1 MDARD
6 GSGGK
11 GIMNENNN
19 VMKKKSIN
27 DRLKITIIGCGACGN
42 GITAEIQKDVFA
54 LAGNKSNVS
63 FVGINTST
71 EDLAAVS
78 LDHKI
83 HLNNSKGAACN
94 RENGVQDLAESIETI
109 LPELQ
114 SYIVEDSIVFIATSL
129 GGGTGSAITPHLSSI
144 LLELGYRVGIIA
156 VLPSDNESLKIKD
169 NARQTFN
176 EIEQLKPQLGSIF
189 ILDNNSA
196 DKQKI
201 NRTFAS
207 LFTSVMCIN
216 NKSQD
221 GNMDLAEI
229 EACLTTPSFSII
241 TRTSKGNGNTANI
254 IEILNRDN
262 NIFAKRD
269 DKVVSIIGI
278 SEAVSAKNSDIDMKE
293 LRKEVGIA
301 PTEFHGYLS
310 SSEENVIILSGLTMP
325 YKRIDAMTE
334 SVDSE
339 ADIIQNAMKATTQIR
354 TANVSDVF
362 RKPVI
367 DVTTQTANK
376 SKGLGMSALA
386 DLRAKRISK

>member
-1 MDARD
+1 
-6 GSGGK
+6 
-11 GIMNENNN
+11 MNENKNI
-19 VMKKKSIN
+19 MRKRSIN
-27 DRLKITIIGCGACGN
+27 DRLKITVIGCGACGN
-42 GITAEIQKDVFA
+42 GICAEIQKDVFA
-54 LAGNKSNVS
+54 LEGNKSNVS
-63 FVGINTST
+63 FIGINTST
-71 EDLAAVS
+71 EDLATVD

-94 RENGVQDLAESIETI
+94 RENGVQDLAESIEII

-114 SYIVEDSIVFIATSL
+114 SYIIEDSIVFIATSL
-129 GGGTGSAITPHLSSI
+129 GGGTGSAITPHLASI
-144 LLELGYRVGIIA
+144 LLGFGYRVGIIA

-169 NARQTFN
+169 NSRQTFN
-176 EIEQLKPQLGSIF
+176 EIEELKPQLGSIF

-196 DKQKI
+196 DKQQI
-201 NRTFAS
+201 NHTFAS

-241 TRTSKGNGNTANI
+241 TKVSRKNGNTAKI
-254 IEILNRDN
+254 IEILNDNN

-269 DKVVSIIGI
+269 DKVVSVIGI
-278 SEAVSAKNSDIDMKE
+278 SEAVSAKESNIDMTG
-293 LRKEVGIA
+293 LRKEIGIA

-310 SSEENVIILSGLTMP
+310 ASEENVIILSGLTMP
-325 YKRIDAMTE
+325 YGRVDAMAE

-354 TANVSDVF
+354 TANVSDIF

-367 DVTTQTANK
+367 DTTAQTTNK
-376 SKGLGMSALA
+376 PKMLGMAALA
-386 DLRAKRISK
+386 DLKAKRISK

>member
-1 MDARD
+1 
-6 GSGGK
+6 
-11 GIMNENNN
+11 MNENKNI
-19 VMKKKSIN
+19 MRKRSIN
-27 DRLKITIIGCGACGN
+27 DRLKITVIGCGACGN
-42 GITAEIQKDVFA
+42 GICAEIQKDVFA
-54 LAGNKSNVS
+54 LEGNKSNVS
-63 FVGINTST
+63 FIGINTST
-71 EDLAAVS
+71 EDLATVD

-94 RENGVQDLAESIETI
+94 RENGVQDLAESIEII

-114 SYIVEDSIVFIATSL
+114 SYIIEDSIVFIATSL
-129 GGGTGSAITPHLSSI
+129 GGGTGSAITPHLASI
-144 LLELGYRVGIIA
+144 LLGLGFRVGIIA

-169 NARQTFN
+169 NSRQTFN
-176 EIEQLKPQLGSIF
+176 EIKGLKPQLGSIF

-196 DKQKI
+196 DKQQI

-241 TRTSKGNGNTANI
+241 TKVSRKNGNTAKI
-254 IEILNRDN
+254 VEILNDNN

-269 DKVVSIIGI
+269 DKVVSVIGI
-278 SEAVSAKNSDIDMKE
+278 SEAVSAKESNIDMTG
-293 LRKEVGIA
+293 LRKEIGIA

-310 SSEENVIILSGLTMP
+310 ASEENVIILSGLTMP
-325 YKRIDAMTE
+325 YGRVDTMAE

-339 ADIIQNAMKATTQIR
+339 ADIIQNAMKATTQVR

-367 DVTTQTANK
+367 DTTTQTTNEPK
-376 SKGLGMSALA
+376 MLGMAALA
-386 DLRAKRISK
+386 DLKARRISK

>member
-1 MDARD
+1 
-6 GSGGK
+6 
-11 GIMNENNN
+11 MNENNN

-54 LAGNKSNVS
+54 LAGNKSNMS

-114 SYIVEDSIVFIATSL
+114 SYIIEDSIVFIATSL
-129 GGGTGSAITPHLSSI
+129 GGGSGSAITPHLSSI

-325 YKRIDAMTE
+325 YKRIDAMAE

>member
-1 MDARD
+1 
-6 GSGGK
+6 
-11 GIMNENNN
+11 MNENKNL
-19 VMKKKSIN
+19 MRKRSIN
-27 DRLKITIIGCGACGN
+27 DRLKITVIGCGACGN
-42 GITAEIQKDVFA
+42 GICAEIQKDVFA
-54 LAGNKSNVS
+54 LEGNKSNVS
-63 FVGINTST
+63 FIGINTST
-71 EDLAAVS
+71 EDLATVD

-94 RENGVQDLAESIETI
+94 RENGVQDLAESIEII

-114 SYIVEDSIVFIATSL
+114 SYIIEDSIVFIATSL
-129 GGGTGSAITPHLSSI
+129 GGGTGSAITPHLASI
-144 LLELGYRVGIIA
+144 LLGLGFRVGIIA

-169 NARQTFN
+169 NSRQTFN
-176 EIEQLKPQLGSIF
+176 EIEGLKPQLGSIF

-196 DKQKI
+196 DKQQI

-241 TRTSKGNGNTANI
+241 TKVSRKNGNTAKI
-254 IEILNRDN
+254 VEILNDNN

-269 DKVVSIIGI
+269 DKVVSVIGI
-278 SEAVSAKNSDIDMKE
+278 SEAVSAKESNIDMTG
-293 LRKEVGIA
+293 LRKEIGTA

-310 SSEENVIILSGLTMP
+310 ASEENVIILSGLTMP
-325 YKRIDAMTE
+325 YGRVDTMAE

-339 ADIIQNAMKATTQIR
+339 ADIIQNAMKATTQVR

-367 DVTTQTANK
+367 DTTTQTTNEPK
-376 SKGLGMSALA
+376 MLGMAALA
-386 DLRAKRISK
+386 DLKARRINK

>member
-1 MDARD
+1 
-6 GSGGK
+6 
-11 GIMNENNN
+11 MNENKNI
-19 VMKKKSIN
+19 MRKRSIN
-27 DRLKITIIGCGACGN
+27 DRLKITVIGCGACGN
-42 GITAEIQKDVFA
+42 GICAEIQKDVFA
-54 LAGNKSNVS
+54 LEGNKSNVA
-63 FVGINTST
+63 FIGINTST
-71 EDLAAVS
+71 EDLATVD

-94 RENGVQDLAESIETI
+94 RENGVQDLAESIEII

-114 SYIVEDSIVFIATSL
+114 SYIIEDSIVFIATSL
-129 GGGTGSAITPHLSSI
+129 GGGTGSAITPHLASI
-144 LLELGYRVGIIA
+144 LLGLGFRVGIIA

-169 NARQTFN
+169 NSRQTFN
-176 EIEQLKPQLGSIF
+176 EIEGLKPQLGSIF

-196 DKQKI
+196 DKQQI

-241 TRTSKGNGNTANI
+241 TKVSRKNGNTAKI
-254 IEILNRDN
+254 VEILNDNN

-269 DKVVSIIGI
+269 DKVVSVIGI
-278 SEAVSAKNSDIDMKE
+278 SEAVSAKDSNIDMTG
-293 LRKEVGIA
+293 LRKEIGIA

-310 SSEENVIILSGLTMP
+310 ASEENVIILSGLTMP
-325 YKRIDAMTE
+325 YGRVDTMAE

-339 ADIIQNAMKATTQIR
+339 ADIIQNAMKATTQVR

-367 DVTTQTANK
+367 DTTTQTTNEPK
-376 SKGLGMSALA
+376 MLGMAALA
-386 DLRAKRISK
+386 DLKARRISK

>member
-1 MDARD
+1 
-6 GSGGK
+6 
-11 GIMNENNN
+11 MNENKN
-19 VMKKKSIN
+19 VMRKRSIN
-27 DRLKITIIGCGACGN
+27 DRLKITVIGCGACGN
-42 GITAEIQKDVFA
+42 GICAEIQKDVFA
-54 LAGNKSNVS
+54 LEGNKSNVS
-63 FVGINTST
+63 FIGINTST
-71 EDLAAVS
+71 EDLATVD

-94 RENGVQDLAESIETI
+94 RENGVQDLAESIEII

-114 SYIVEDSIVFIATSL
+114 SYIIEDSIVFIATSL
-129 GGGTGSAITPHLSSI
+129 GGGTGSAITPHLASI
-144 LLELGYRVGIIA
+144 LLGLGFRVGIIA

-169 NARQTFN
+169 NSRQTFN
-176 EIEQLKPQLGSIF
+176 EIEGLKPQLGSIF

-196 DKQKI
+196 DKQQI

-241 TRTSKGNGNTANI
+241 TKVSRKNGNTAKI
-254 IEILNRDN
+254 VEILNDNN

-269 DKVVSIIGI
+269 DKVVSVIGI
-278 SEAVSAKNSDIDMKE
+278 SEAVSAKESNIDMTG
-293 LRKEVGIA
+293 LRKEIGIA

-310 SSEENVIILSGLTMP
+310 ASEENVIILSGLTMP
-325 YKRIDAMTE
+325 YGRVDTMAE

-339 ADIIQNAMKATTQIR
+339 ADIIQNAMKATTQVR

-367 DVTTQTANK
+367 DTTTQTTNDFVK
-376 SKGLGMSALA
+376 
-386 DLRAKRISK
+386 IS

>member
-1 MDARD
+1 
-6 GSGGK
+6 
-11 GIMNENNN
+11 MNENKNI
-19 VMKKKSIN
+19 MRKRSIN
-27 DRLKITIIGCGACGN
+27 DRLKITVIGCGACGN
-42 GITAEIQKDVFA
+42 GICAEIQKDVFA
-54 LAGNKSNVS
+54 LEGNKSNVS
-63 FVGINTST
+63 FIGINTST
-71 EDLAAVS
+71 EDLATVD

-94 RENGVQDLAESIETI
+94 RENGVQDLAESIEII

-114 SYIVEDSIVFIATSL
+114 SYIIEDSIVFIATSL
-129 GGGTGSAITPHLSSI
+129 GGGTGSAITPHLASI
-144 LLELGYRVGIIA
+144 LLGLGFRVGIIA

-169 NARQTFN
+169 NSRQTFN
-176 EIEQLKPQLGSIF
+176 EIEGLKPQLGSIF

-196 DKQKI
+196 DKQQI
-201 NRTFAS
+201 NHTFAS

-241 TRTSKGNGNTANI
+241 TKVSRKNGNTAKI
-254 IEILNRDN
+254 VEILNNNN

-269 DKVVSIIGI
+269 DKVVSVIGI
-278 SEAVSAKNSDIDMKE
+278 SEAVSAKESNIDMTG
-293 LRKEVGIA
+293 LRKEIGIA

-310 SSEENVIILSGLTMP
+310 ASEENVIILSGLTMP
-325 YKRIDAMTE
+325 YGRVDAMAE

-339 ADIIQNAMKATTQIR
+339 ADIIQNAMKATTQVR
-354 TANVSDVF
+354 TANVSDIF

-367 DVTTQTANK
+367 DTTAQTTNK
-376 SKGLGMSALA
+376 PNMLGMAALA
-386 DLRAKRISK
+386 DLKAKRISK

>member
-1 MDARD
+1 
-6 GSGGK
+6 
-11 GIMNENNN
+11 MNENKN
-19 VMKKKSIN
+19 VMKKRSIN
-27 DRLKITIIGCGACGN
+27 DRLKITVIGCGACGN
-42 GITAEIQKDVFA
+42 GITAEIQKDV
-54 LAGNKSNVS
+54 LVLEGNKDNVS
-63 FVGINTST
+63 FIGINTST
-71 EDLAAVS
+71 EDLAAVN

-129 GGGTGSAITPHLSSI
+129 GGGTGSAITPHLASI
-144 LLELGYRVGIIA
+144 LLEFGYRVGIIA
-156 VLPSDNESLKIKD
+156 VLPSDSESLKIKD

-176 EIEQLKPQLGSIF
+176 EIEELKPQLGSIF
-189 ILDNNSA
+189 ILDNNST
-196 DKQKI
+196 DKQQI
-201 NRTFAS
+201 NRTFAK

-241 TRTSKGNGNTANI
+241 TKVSRKNGNTANI
-254 IEILNRDN
+254 VEILNGKS

-269 DKVVSIIGI
+269 DKVVSVIGI
-278 SEAVSAKNSDIDMKE
+278 SEAVSAKDSNIDMAG
-293 LRKEVGIA
+293 LRKEIGTA

-310 SSEENVIILSGLTMP
+310 ASEENVIILSGLTMP
-325 YKRIDAMTE
+325 YERVDKMAE

-339 ADIIQNAMKATTQIR
+339 ADIIQNAMKATTQVR

-367 DVTTQTANK
+367 DTTAQTA
-376 SKGLGMSALA
+376 SKPKMLGMAALA
-386 DLRAKRISK
+386 DLKAKRISK

>member
-1 MDARD
+1 
-6 GSGGK
+6 
-11 GIMNENNN
+11 MNENKNI
-19 VMKKKSIN
+19 MRKRSIN
-27 DRLKITIIGCGACGN
+27 DRLKITVIGCGACGN
-42 GITAEIQKDVFA
+42 GICAEIQKDVFA
-54 LAGNKSNVS
+54 LEGNKSNVS
-63 FVGINTST
+63 FIGINTST
-71 EDLAAVS
+71 EDLATVD

-94 RENGVQDLAESIETI
+94 RENGVQDLAESIEII

-114 SYIVEDSIVFIATSL
+114 SYIIEDSIVFIATSL
-129 GGGTGSAITPHLSSI
+129 GGGTGSAITPHLASI
-144 LLELGYRVGIIA
+144 LLGLGFRVGIIA

-169 NARQTFN
+169 NSRQTFN
-176 EIEQLKPQLGSIF
+176 EIEGLKPQLGSIF

-196 DKQKI
+196 DKQQI

-241 TRTSKGNGNTANI
+241 TKVSRKNGNTAKI
-254 IEILNRDN
+254 VEILNDNN

-269 DKVVSIIGI
+269 DKVVSVIGI
-278 SEAVSAKNSDIDMKE
+278 SEAVSAKESNIDMTG
-293 LRKEVGIA
+293 LRKEIGIA

-310 SSEENVIILSGLTMP
+310 ASEENVIILSGLTMP
-325 YKRIDAMTE
+325 YGRVDAIAE

-339 ADIIQNAMKATTQIR
+339 ADIIQNAMKATTQVR

-367 DVTTQTANK
+367 DTTTQTTNEPK
-376 SKGLGMSALA
+376 MLGMAALA
-386 DLRAKRISK
+386 DLKARRISK

>member
-1 MDARD
+1 
-6 GSGGK
+6 
-11 GIMNENNN
+11 MNENKNL
-19 VMKKKSIN
+19 MRKRSIN
-27 DRLKITIIGCGACGN
+27 DRLKITVIGCGACGN
-42 GITAEIQKDVFA
+42 GICAEIQKDVFA
-54 LAGNKSNVS
+54 LEGNKSNVS
-63 FVGINTST
+63 FIGINTST
-71 EDLAAVS
+71 EDLATVD
-78 LDHKI
+78 LDYKI

-114 SYIVEDSIVFIATSL
+114 SYIIEDSIVFIATSL
-129 GGGTGSAITPHLSSI
+129 GGGTGSAITPHLASI
-144 LLELGYRVGIIA
+144 LLGFGFRVGIIA

-169 NARQTFN
+169 NSRQTFN
-176 EIEQLKPQLGSIF
+176 EIEGLKPKLGSIF

-196 DKQKI
+196 DKQQI

-241 TRTSKGNGNTANI
+241 TKVSRKNGNTAKI
-254 IEILNRDN
+254 VEILNDNN

-269 DKVVSIIGI
+269 DKVVSVIGI
-278 SEAVSAKNSDIDMKE
+278 SEAVSAKESNIDMTG
-293 LRKEVGIA
+293 LRKEIGTA

-310 SSEENVIILSGLTMP
+310 ASEENVIILSGLTMP
-325 YKRIDAMTE
+325 YGRVDAMAE

-339 ADIIQNAMKATTQIR
+339 ADIIQNAMKATTQVR

-367 DVTTQTANK
+367 DTTTQTTNEPK
-376 SKGLGMSALA
+376 MLGMAALA
-386 DLRAKRISK
+386 DLKARRISK

>member
-1 MDARD
+1 
-6 GSGGK
+6 
-11 GIMNENNN
+11 MNENKNL
-19 VMKKKSIN
+19 MRKRSIN
-27 DRLKITIIGCGACGN
+27 DRLKITVIGCGACGN
-42 GITAEIQKDVFA
+42 GICAEIQKDVFA
-54 LAGNKSNVS
+54 LEGNKSNVS
-63 FVGINTST
+63 FIGINTST
-71 EDLAAVS
+71 EDLATVD

-94 RENGVQDLAESIETI
+94 RENGVQDLAESIEII

-114 SYIVEDSIVFIATSL
+114 NYIIEDSIVFIATSL
-129 GGGTGSAITPHLSSI
+129 GGGTGSAITPHLASI
-144 LLELGYRVGIIA
+144 LLGVGFRVGIIA

-169 NARQTFN
+169 NSRQTFN
-176 EIEQLKPQLGSIF
+176 EIEGLKPQLGSIF

-196 DKQKI
+196 DKQQI

-241 TRTSKGNGNTANI
+241 TKVSRKNGNTAKI
-254 IEILNRDN
+254 VEILNDNN

-269 DKVVSIIGI
+269 DKVVSVIGI
-278 SEAVSAKNSDIDMKE
+278 SEAVSAKESDIDMTG
-293 LRKEVGIA
+293 LRKEIGTA

-310 SSEENVIILSGLTMP
+310 ASEENVIILSGLTMP
-325 YKRIDAMTE
+325 YGRVDTMAE

-339 ADIIQNAMKATTQIR
+339 ADIIQNAMKATTQVR

-367 DVTTQTANK
+367 DTTMQTTNEPK
-376 SKGLGMSALA
+376 MLGMAALA
-386 DLRAKRISK
+386 DLKARRISK

>member
-1 MDARD
+1 
-6 GSGGK
+6 
-11 GIMNENNN
+11 MNENKNL
-19 VMKKKSIN
+19 MRKRSIN
-27 DRLKITIIGCGACGN
+27 DRLKITVIGCGACGN
-42 GITAEIQKDVFA
+42 GICAEIQKDVFA
-54 LAGNKSNVS
+54 LEGNKSNVS
-63 FVGINTST
+63 FIGINTST
-71 EDLAAVS
+71 EDLATVD

-94 RENGVQDLAESIETI
+94 RENGVQDLAESIEII

-114 SYIVEDSIVFIATSL
+114 NYIIEDSIVFIATSL
-129 GGGTGSAITPHLSSI
+129 GGGTGSAITPHLASI
-144 LLELGYRVGIIA
+144 LLGLDFRVGIIA

-169 NARQTFN
+169 NSRQTFN
-176 EIEQLKPQLGSIF
+176 EIEGLKPQLGSIF

-196 DKQKI
+196 DKQQI

-241 TRTSKGNGNTANI
+241 TKVSRKNGNTAKI
-254 IEILNRDN
+254 VEILNDNN

-269 DKVVSIIGI
+269 DKVVSVIGI
-278 SEAVSAKNSDIDMKE
+278 SEAVSAKESNIEMTG
-293 LRKEVGIA
+293 LRKEIGTA

-310 SSEENVIILSGLTMP
+310 VSEENVIILSGLTMP
-325 YKRIDAMTE
+325 YGRVDTMAE

-339 ADIIQNAMKATTQIR
+339 ADIIQNAMKATTQVR

-367 DVTTQTANK
+367 DTTMQTTNEPK
-376 SKGLGMSALA
+376 MLGMAALA
-386 DLRAKRISK
+386 DLKARRISK

>member
-1 MDARD
+1 
-6 GSGGK
+6 
-11 GIMNENNN
+11 MNENKNI
-19 VMKKKSIN
+19 MRKRSIN
-27 DRLKITIIGCGACGN
+27 DRLKITVIGCGACGN
-42 GITAEIQKDVFA
+42 GICAEIQKDVFA
-54 LAGNKSNVS
+54 LEGNKSNVS
-63 FVGINTST
+63 FIGINTST
-71 EDLAAVS
+71 EDLATVD

-94 RENGVQDLAESIETI
+94 RENGVQDLAESIEII

-114 SYIVEDSIVFIATSL
+114 SYIIEDSIVFIATSL
-129 GGGTGSAITPHLSSI
+129 GGGTGSAITPHLASI
-144 LLELGYRVGIIA
+144 LLGFGFRVGIIA

-169 NARQTFN
+169 NSRQTFN
-176 EIEQLKPQLGSIF
+176 EIEGLKPQLGSIF

-196 DKQKI
+196 DKQQI
-201 NRTFAS
+201 NHTFAS

-241 TRTSKGNGNTANI
+241 TKVNRKNGNTAKI
-254 IEILNRDN
+254 VEILNDNN

-269 DKVVSIIGI
+269 DKVVSVIGI
-278 SEAVSAKNSDIDMKE
+278 SEAVSAKESNIDMTG
-293 LRKEVGIA
+293 LRKEIGIA

-310 SSEENVIILSGLTMP
+310 ASEENVIILSGLTMP
-325 YKRIDAMTE
+325 YGRVDTMAE

-339 ADIIQNAMKATTQIR
+339 ADIIQNAMKATTQVR

-362 RKPVI
+362 RKYVI
-367 DVTTQTANK
+367 DTTAQATNK
-376 SKGLGMSALA
+376 PKILGMAALA
-386 DLRAKRISK
+386 DLKAKRISK

>member
-1 MDARD
+1 
-6 GSGGK
+6 
-11 GIMNENNN
+11 MNENKNI
-19 VMKKKSIN
+19 MRKRSIN
-27 DRLKITIIGCGACGN
+27 DRLKITVIGCGACGN
-42 GITAEIQKDVFA
+42 GICAEIQKDVFA
-54 LAGNKSNVS
+54 LEGNKSNVS
-63 FVGINTST
+63 FIGINTST
-71 EDLAAVS
+71 EDLATVD

-94 RENGVQDLAESIETI
+94 RENGVQDLAESIEII

-114 SYIVEDSIVFIATSL
+114 SYIIEDSIVFIATSL
-129 GGGTGSAITPHLSSI
+129 GGGTGSAITPHLASI
-144 LLELGYRVGIIA
+144 LLGLGFRVGIIA

-169 NARQTFN
+169 NSRQTFN
-176 EIEQLKPQLGSIF
+176 EIEGLKPQLGSIF

-196 DKQKI
+196 DKQQI
-201 NRTFAS
+201 NHTFAS

-241 TRTSKGNGNTANI
+241 TKVSRKNGNTAKI
-254 IEILNRDN
+254 IEILNDNN

-269 DKVVSIIGI
+269 DKVVSVIGI
-278 SEAVSAKNSDIDMKE
+278 SEAVSAKESNIDMIG
-293 LRKEVGIA
+293 LRKEIGIA

-310 SSEENVIILSGLTMP
+310 ASEENVIILSGLTMP
-325 YKRIDAMTE
+325 YGRVDAMAE

-339 ADIIQNAMKATTQIR
+339 ADIIQNAMKATTQVR

-367 DVTTQTANK
+367 DTTMQTTNEPK
-376 SKGLGMSALA
+376 MLGMAALA
-386 DLRAKRISK
+386 DLKARRISK

>member
-1 MDARD
+1 
-6 GSGGK
+6 
-11 GIMNENNN
+11 MNENKNI
-19 VMKKKSIN
+19 MRKRSIN
-27 DRLKITIIGCGACGN
+27 DRLKITVIGCGACGN
-42 GITAEIQKDVFA
+42 GICAEIQKDVFA
-54 LAGNKSNVS
+54 LEGNKSNVS
-63 FVGINTST
+63 FIGINTST
-71 EDLAAVS
+71 EDLATVD

-94 RENGVQDLAESIETI
+94 RENGVQDLAESIEII

-114 SYIVEDSIVFIATSL
+114 SYIIEDSIVFIATSL
-129 GGGTGSAITPHLSSI
+129 GGGTGSAITPHLASI
-144 LLELGYRVGIIA
+144 LLGLGFRVGIIA

-169 NARQTFN
+169 NSRQTFN
-176 EIEQLKPQLGSIF
+176 EIEGLKPQLGSIF

-196 DKQKI
+196 DKQQI
-201 NRTFAS
+201 NHTFAS

-241 TRTSKGNGNTANI
+241 TKVSRKNGNTAKI
-254 IEILNRDN
+254 VEILNDNN

-269 DKVVSIIGI
+269 DKVVSVIGI
-278 SEAVSAKNSDIDMKE
+278 SEAVSAKDSNIDMTG
-293 LRKEVGIA
+293 LRKEIGIA

-310 SSEENVIILSGLTMP
+310 ASEENVIILSGLTMP
-325 YKRIDAMTE
+325 YGRVDTIAE

-339 ADIIQNAMKATTQIR
+339 ADIIQNAMKATTQVR

-367 DVTTQTANK
+367 DTTTQTTNEPK
-376 SKGLGMSALA
+376 MLGMAALA
-386 DLRAKRISK
+386 DLKARRISK

>member
-1 MDARD
+1 
-6 GSGGK
+6 
-11 GIMNENNN
+11 MNENKNA
-19 VMKKKSIN
+19 MKKKSIN
-27 DRLKITIIGCGACGN
+27 ERLKITVIGCGACGN

-54 LAGNKSNVS
+54 LEGNKDNAS
-63 FVGINTST
+63 FIGINTST
-71 EDLAAVS
+71 EDLAAVN

-129 GGGTGSAITPHLSSI
+129 GGGTGSAITPHLAFI

-176 EIEQLKPQLGSIF
+176 EIEELKPQLGSIF

-196 DKQKI
+196 DKQQI

-241 TRTSKGNGNTANI
+241 TKVSRKNGNTANI
-254 IEILNRDN
+254 VEILNGNN

-269 DKVVSIIGI
+269 DKVVSVIGI
-278 SEAVSAKNSDIDMKE
+278 SEAVSAKDSSIDMAE
-293 LRKEVGIA
+293 LRKEIGTA

-310 SSEENVIILSGLTMP
+310 ASEENVIILSGLTMP
-325 YKRIDAMTE
+325 YERVDAMAE
-334 SVDSE
+334 SVDSK
-339 ADIIQNAMKATTQIR
+339 ADIIQNAMKATTQVR

-362 RKPVI
+362 RKPVMEAA
-367 DVTTQTANK
+367 TQTANK